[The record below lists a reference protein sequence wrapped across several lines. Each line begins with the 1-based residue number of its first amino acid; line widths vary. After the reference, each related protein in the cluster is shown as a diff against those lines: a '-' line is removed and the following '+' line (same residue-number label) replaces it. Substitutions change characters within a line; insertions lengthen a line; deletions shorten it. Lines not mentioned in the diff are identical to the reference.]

1 MLRYGEAL
9 ALASYTGREV
19 DVQENAN
26 NRKRLPEW
34 IGELPTD
41 AQRAEWARQAIN
53 YFTTPQV
60 AILRGQIPARLEAE
74 TAYTDPELFKP
85 RSRLTTRARRFG
97 SASKTWSARSCATT
111 RWPRSRTRSGA
122 T

>member
-9 ALASYTGREV
+9 ALASFTGREV

-41 AQRAEWARQAIN
+41 AQRAEWARQA
-53 YFTTPQV
+53 
-60 AILRGQIPARLEAE
+60 
-74 TAYTDPELFKP
+74 P
-85 RSRLTTRARRFG
+85 RSH
-97 SASKTWSARSCATT
+97 
-111 RWPRSRTRSGA
+111 PVRSRESEK
-122 T
+122 

>member
-9 ALASYTGREV
+9 ALASFTGREV

-41 AQRAEWARQAIN
+41 ARANAGMSPPRVGPWRLGPGHRRV
-53 YFTTPQV
+53 TRP
-60 AILRGQIPARLEAE
+60 RGLDASA
-74 TAYTDPELFKP
+74 KSMS
-85 RSRLTTRARRFG
+85 SR
-97 SASKTWSARSCATT
+97 W
-111 RWPRSRTRSGA
+111 W
-122 T
+122 